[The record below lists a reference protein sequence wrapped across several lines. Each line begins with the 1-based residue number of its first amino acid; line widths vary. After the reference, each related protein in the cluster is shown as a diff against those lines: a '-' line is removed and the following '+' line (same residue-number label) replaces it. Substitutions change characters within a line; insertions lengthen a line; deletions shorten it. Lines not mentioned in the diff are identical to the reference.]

1 MIFSDNQMT
10 IDSAVSVTLTNI
22 DTDISGKITVSYDSV
37 TNVETIFGAYS
48 FKQDANTGQ
57 SSIEFVTLG
66 LQDGTVVSL
75 VTTKLD
81 DTMTCHALSQIS
93 NDRVQ
98 ALLYDE
104 ST

>member
-1 MIFSDNQMT
+1 MLVSNNQMT
-10 IDSAVSVTLTNI
+10 IDSAVSMTLTNV
-22 DTDISGKITVSYDSV
+22 DTDISGEMTVSYDSV
-37 TNVETIFGAYS
+37 TNIETIFGAYS

-57 SSIEFVTLG
+57 SSIEFVNVG
-66 LQDGTVVSL
+66 LQDGSLISL

-81 DTMTCHALSQIS
+81 DTFSCHALSQIS
-93 NDRVQ
+93 NNQVQ